1 MKNLMDWFKKLVR
14 KPLFLPLFSVFL
26 VLIINVVYDAVQ
38 GNNALEFFKL
48 ELKEGAL
55 YGRIIDI
62 LNRGSEAAIL
72 AIGMTL
78 VVSSSAGTDISVG
91 SVMSLA
97 GSLCCMLLAGFGVT
111 HVREIGDLQMPI
123 FIGVIAGIAIAGLC
137 GLFNGFLVAKMK
149 IQPMVAT
156 LIFFTAGRAI
166 GLLLTNNK
174 MVYIHLDEF
183 KVFGGKLW
191 IFPTPTVIAVICIA
205 IMVLIL
211 KTTSFGM
218 YVQSVG
224 INPKASRIA
233 GINSVAIILLCY
245 VICGLFSGVAGIVA
259 TSRIY
264 SADSNNIGLNL
275 ELDAILAVALGG
287 NSLGGGRFNLAGSII
302 GAYTIQAITTTMYA
316 LGVAKAQAPVY
327 KAIIVILIVVVQ
339 SPVVKAYF
347 AHRRAQKDSRLAL
360 AGRG

>member
-1 MKNLMDWFKKLVR
+1 
-14 KPLFLPLFSVFL
+14 
-26 VLIINVVYDAVQ
+26 
-38 GNNALEFFKL
+38 
-48 ELKEGAL
+48 
-55 YGRIIDI
+55 
-62 LNRGSEAAIL
+62 
-72 AIGMTL
+72 
-78 VVSSSAGTDISVG
+78 
-91 SVMSLA
+91 MSLA

-137 GLFNGFLVAKMK
+137 GVFNGFLVAKMK

>member
-1 MKNLMDWFKKLVR
+1 MKSVINWLKKVSK
-14 KPLFLPLFSVFL
+14 KPLFLPLVSVFL
-26 VLIINVVYDAVQ
+26 VLVINLVYDAIQ
-38 GNNALEFFKL
+38 GNYVFEFLKF

-111 HVREIGDLQMPI
+111 HVRELGELQMPI
-123 FIGVIAGIAIAGLC
+123 FVGVIAGIAVAGLC
-137 GLFNGFLVAKMK
+137 GLINGFLVAKMK

-174 MVYIHLDEF
+174 MVYIHLEQF

-191 IFPTPTVIAVICIA
+191 IFPTPTVIAAACILVMA
-205 IMVLIL
+205 IIL
-211 KTTSFGM
+211 KTTSLGM

-339 SPVVKAYF
+339 SPAVKAFF
-347 AHRRAQKDSRLAL
+347 AHRKAQKEGGLAV
-360 AGRG
+360 AGRS

>member
-1 MKNLMDWFKKLVR
+1 
-14 KPLFLPLFSVFL
+14 
-26 VLIINVVYDAVQ
+26 
-38 GNNALEFFKL
+38 
-48 ELKEGAL
+48 
-55 YGRIIDI
+55 
-62 LNRGSEAAIL
+62 
-72 AIGMTL
+72 
-78 VVSSSAGTDISVG
+78 
-91 SVMSLA
+91 
-97 GSLCCMLLAGFGVT
+97 
-111 HVREIGDLQMPI
+111 
-123 FIGVIAGIAIAGLC
+123 
-137 GLFNGFLVAKMK
+137 
-149 IQPMVAT
+149 MVAT

-174 MVYIHLDEF
+174 MVYILLDEF
-183 KVFGGKLW
+183 KWFGLGKTWVL
-191 IFPTPTVIAVICIA
+191 PTPTVIAAVCIA
-205 IMVLIL
+205 IMVVIL
-211 KTTSFGM
+211 RVTSLGT

-233 GINSVAIILLCY
+233 GINSTAIILLCY
-245 VICGLFSGVAGIVA
+245 VICGLYAGTAGIVA

-339 SPVVKAYF
+339 SPAVKAYA
-347 AHRRAQKDSRLAL
+347 AHRKAQRESLAI
-360 AGRG
+360 AGRS

>member
-1 MKNLMDWFKKLVR
+1 MKLSEGIRKLTK
-14 KPLFLPLFSVFL
+14 KPLFLPLFSILL
-26 VLIINVVYDAVQ
+26 VLIINVVYDIAQ
-38 GNNALEFFKL
+38 GNPPFSFFQISIT
-48 ELKEGAL
+48 EGAL

-78 VVSSSAGTDISVG
+78 VVSASAGTDISVG

-97 GSLCCMLLAGFGVT
+97 GSLCCMVLAGFGVT
-111 HVREIGDLQMPI
+111 HVREAADLQAPI
-123 FIGVIAGIAIAGLC
+123 FAGVIAGIAVAGLC

-191 IFPTPTVIAVICIA
+191 IFPTPTVIAAVCIA
-205 IMVLIL
+205 VMALIL
-211 KTTSFGM
+211 KMTSLGM

-224 INPKASRIA
+224 INSRASRIA
-233 GINSVAIILLCY
+233 GINSAAIILLCY
-245 VICGLFSGVAGIVA
+245 VVCGLFSGVAGIVA

-287 NSLGGGRFNLAGSII
+287 NSLGGGRFNLAGSVI

-339 SPVVKAYF
+339 SPVVKAFF
-347 AHRRAQKDSRLAL
+347 AHRRAEKMSRLAV
-360 AGRG
+360 AGRS

>member
-1 MKNLMDWFKKLVR
+1 MNKTINWLRKLAK
-14 KPLFLPLFSVFL
+14 KPLFLPLSSVFL

-38 GNNALEFFKL
+38 GNYALEFFKL
-48 ELKEGAL
+48 EIKEGAL

-111 HVREIGDLQMPI
+111 HVRDVSELQMPI
-123 FIGVIAGIAIAGLC
+123 FVGVIAGIAVAGLC
-137 GLFNGFLVAKMK
+137 GLFNGFLVAKEK

-174 MVYIHLDEF
+174 MVYIHLDQC

-191 IFPTPTVIAVICIA
+191 LFPTPTVIAAICILIMA
-205 IMVLIL
+205 IIL
-211 KTTSFGM
+211 KTTSMGM

-233 GINSVAIILLCY
+233 GINSAAIILICY
-245 VICGLFSGVAGIVA
+245 VICGLFAGVAGIVA

-339 SPVVKAYF
+339 SPVIKAYF
-347 AHRRAQKDSRLAL
+347 AKRKAQKASLAVA
-360 AGRG
+360 AGRS

>member
-1 MKNLMDWFKKLVR
+1 MKTDNWFRRLTKQ
-14 KPLFLPLFSVFL
+14 PLFLPLFSVFL
-26 VLIINVVYDAVQ
+26 VLVINVVYDTVQ
-38 GNNALEFFKL
+38 GNPPLGFFSITIT
-48 ELKEGAL
+48 EGAL

-97 GSLCCMLLAGFGVT
+97 GSFCCMLLAGFGVT
-111 HVREIGDLQMPI
+111 HVRTADALQMPI
-123 FIGVIAGIAIAGLC
+123 FVGVIAGILLAGVC
-137 GLFNGFLVAKMK
+137 GVFNGFLVARMK

-156 LIFFTAGRAI
+156 LILFTAGRAI
-166 GLLLTNNK
+166 GLLLTNSK
-174 MVYIHLDEF
+174 MVYILLDEF
-183 KVFGGKLW
+183 KVFGKTLG
-191 IFPTPTVIAVICIA
+191 IFPTPTVIAAVCILVMT
-205 IMVLIL
+205 IVLR
-211 KTTSFGM
+211 TTSLGM

-224 INPKASRIA
+224 INSRASRIA
-233 GINSVAIILLCY
+233 GINSAAIIMLCY
-245 VICGLFSGVAGIVA
+245 TICGLYAGVAGIVA

-302 GAYTIQAITTTMYA
+302 GAYTIQAITTTMFS
-316 LGVAKAQAPVY
+316 LGVAKAEAPVY

-339 SPVVKAYF
+339 SGPVKAYF
-347 AHRRAQKDSRLAL
+347 AHKRAQKASRVAVQGG
-360 AGRG
+360 AG